1 LQTRQSDEEPRHI
14 PELRI
19 RTDRKQTVTI
29 RATKSS
35 EKQYQELRRP
45 NQETVKNRCSN
56 NQGFMKNDETNK
68 EQEWQK
74 QSQERPSGVS
84 LNQAKMNDVTGLIE
98 PYDTMSGIMA

>member
-1 LQTRQSDEEPRHI
+1 
-14 PELRI
+14 
-19 RTDRKQTVTI
+19 
-29 RATKSS
+29 
-35 EKQYQELRRP
+35 
-45 NQETVKNRCSN
+45 
-56 NQGFMKNDETNK
+56 MKNDETNK